1 MRTNMAYSYFLR
13 PGRLAASLLLT
24 ALGLATSATAQTL
37 YNGPNGILA
46 VTDSVLYVRG
56 NAAGNAFKNE
66 GQFNQTAT
74 APARPRLFIDEGDL
88 FNAATGTWVQ
98 GLGTVVF
105 NGVSG
110 TPRNL
115 NLNSATLYNLRIDN
129 PAAGTNTGGVL
140 LGSNGQVD
148 GVLRM
153 AKGHLL
159 TSTNYQLRL
168 TATGQVYGETDAS
181 YVKGSLVQQKTVPAG
196 NSAVDFGGM
205 GFIVAPQGAGFTLE
219 VDRCTGLNLKNYSFG
234 ENPVLP
240 AYKGIDRIWRLTTSN
255 PPSTPVTITLA
266 WLPDNDQGLNFG
278 TTLAQVWRS
287 LDNGAS
293 WVRQGA
299 AQSGAGHVVTVS
311 TTLVAAAWYT
321 VSTTVSPLPVE
332 LTAFAA
338 TAHEL
343 DAVLKW
349 TTASERNSAWF
360 AVERSSDGQNW
371 MEIARKAAAGNST
384 SPLAYSAT
392 DLGAGRKAAAFYYRL
407 HQIDLD
413 GSSSYSSV
421 QYVRFNRTIVFA
433 VEAYPVP
440 MQAFLTID
448 LVTPA
453 AGRVQIELYD
463 MTGRLVI
470 SQQQEAPI
478 GNSRYQVD
486 VRTLATGN
494 YTLRTVQG
502 SQQVTRRLIRL

>member
-1 MRTNMAYSYFLR
+1 MAYSYFSR
-13 PGRLAASLLLT
+13 PGRLAASLLLI

-37 YNGPNGILA
+37 YNGPNSTLA

-88 FNAATGTWVQ
+88 FNTGTWVP

-115 NLNSATLYNLRIDN
+115 TLNSATLHNLRIDN
-129 PAAGTNTGGVL
+129 PATGTNTGGVL

-148 GVLRM
+148 GTLRM

-159 TSTNYQLRL
+159 TTTDYQLRL
-168 TATGQVYGETDAS
+168 TATGQVSGETGDS

-219 VDRCTGLNLKNYSFG
+219 VDRRTGLNLLNYSFG
-234 ENPVLP
+234 QNPVLP
-240 AYKGIDRIWRLTTSN
+240 AYKGIDRIWRLTTSD

-266 WLPDNDQGLNFG
+266 WLPENDNGLTFG
-278 TTLAQVWRS
+278 TTMAQVWRS
-287 LDNGAS
+287 LDNGAT
-293 WVRQGA
+293 WVRQGVV
-299 AQSGAGHVVTVS
+299 QSGAGHVVTVS

-321 VSTTVSPLPVE
+321 VSSTLAPLPVE

-343 DAVLKW
+343 DAILNW
-349 TTASERNSAWF
+349 STASERNSAWF
-360 AVERSSDGQNW
+360 AVERSEDGQSW
-371 MEIARKAAAGNST
+371 LEIARKAAAGNST
-384 SPLAYSAT
+384 SPLTYSIT

-421 QYVRFNRTIVFA
+421 QHVRFNRTIVFA

-440 MQAFLTID
+440 MQSFLTID

-453 AGRVQIELYD
+453 AGLVQIELYD

-470 SQQQEAPI
+470 SQRQEAPI
-478 GNSRYQVD
+478 GSSRYQVD

-502 SQQVTRRLIRL
+502 SQQVTRRLLRM

>member
-1 MRTNMAYSYFLR
+1 MRTNMAYFDFSR

-37 YNGPNGILA
+37 YNGPNGIIS

-56 NAAGNAFKNE
+56 NAAGNAFRND

-74 APARPRLFIDEGDL
+74 APARPRLFIDEGDM

-105 NGVSG
+105 NGASG

-115 NLNSATLYNLRIDN
+115 TLNNATLHNLRIDN

-140 LGSNGQVD
+140 LGSDGQVD
-148 GVLRM
+148 GMLRM

-159 TSTNYQLRL
+159 TTTNYQLRL
-168 TATGQVYGETDAS
+168 AATGQVYGETDAS

-205 GFIVAPQGAGFTLE
+205 GFIVTPQGAGFTLE
-219 VDRCTGLNLKNYSFG
+219 VDRRTGLNLKNYSFG
-234 ENPVLP
+234 QNPVLP
-240 AYKGIDRIWRLTTSN
+240 AYEGIDRIWRLTTSDA
-255 PPSTPVTITLA
+255 PSTPVTLTLT
-266 WLPDNDQGLNFG
+266 WLADNDHGLAFG
-278 TTLAQVWRS
+278 STLAQVWRS
-287 LDNGAS
+287 LDNGAT
-293 WVRQGA
+293 WVRQGGP
-299 AQSGAGHVVTVS
+299 QSGAGHVVTVS
-311 TTLVAAAWYT
+311 TTLVSAAWYT
-321 VSTTVSPLPVE
+321 VSTTESPLPVE
-332 LTAFAA
+332 LTSFSA
-338 TAHEL
+338 TAREL

-349 TTASERNSAWF
+349 STASERNSAWF
-360 AVERSSDGQNW
+360 AVERSQDGQSW
-371 MEIARKAAAGNST
+371 LEITRKAAAGNST
-384 SPLAYSAT
+384 SPLSYSAT

-413 GSSSYSSV
+413 GTSSYSTV
-421 QYVRFNRTIVFA
+421 QHVRFNRTIVFA

-440 MQAFLTID
+440 MQSFLTID

-453 AGRVQIELYD
+453 AGPVQIELYD
-463 MTGRLVI
+463 MNGRRVI
-470 SQQQEAPI
+470 SQKEEAPI
-478 GNSRYQVD
+478 GSSRYQVD
-486 VRTLATGN
+486 VHALATGN

-502 SQQVTRRLIRL
+502 GRQITRKVLRL